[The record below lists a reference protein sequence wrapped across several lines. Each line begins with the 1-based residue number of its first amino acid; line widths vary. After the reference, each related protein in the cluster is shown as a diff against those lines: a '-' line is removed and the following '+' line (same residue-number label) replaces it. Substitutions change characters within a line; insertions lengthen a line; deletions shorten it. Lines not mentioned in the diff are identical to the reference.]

1 MDLSDALDSVLDAAA
16 ILDKKAP
23 GGFCFRF
30 VGDGPS
36 KAALCERARV
46 EKINNVVFE
55 NPVPKQAVFPL
66 LQKADAFIIAA
77 KKTDLYR
84 YGISPN
90 KLHEYMAAARP
101 TVFAASSNNN
111 PVMEASAGITVAPED
126 AESIAQAIVDLAAM
140 SIEDRWKMGLR
151 GRQYVEKHHDFA
163 SLAVRLEGVL
173 SSALNRSAAAVRD
186 ESQDVRAGSKVA

>member
-1 MDLSDALDSVLDAAA
+1 LDSVLDAAA
-16 ILDKKAP
+16 ILDKKVP
-23 GGFCFRF
+23 GRFCFRF
-30 VGDGPS
+30 VGDGPN

-55 NPVPKQAVFPL
+55 KPLPKHAIFAL

-90 KLHEYMAAARP
+90 KLHKYMAATRP
-101 TVFAASSNNN
+101 TVFAANSNNN

-126 AESIAQAIVDLAAM
+126 AEAVAQAIVDLATM
-140 SIEDRWKMGLR
+140 SPEDRWKMSTRTLKWHR
-151 GRQYVEKHHDFA
+151 K
-163 SLAVRLEGVL
+163 
-173 SSALNRSAAAVRD
+173 
-186 ESQDVRAGSKVA
+186 